1 MSGDVFFFYPKYG
14 TKCHKPLKNRSFLEV
29 CKFCDKIKKL
39 KKGLEMG
46 GKVVYN
52 ESKWQK
58 VVNSG
63 TKWGESGRPIWK
75 KVIPDVDGRI

>member
-1 MSGDVFFFYPKYG
+1 MRKKETPNPSRMRGRGVEVSETLFYPKYG

-52 ESKWQK
+52 ESKW
-58 VVNSG
+58 
-63 TKWGESGRPIWK
+63 
-75 KVIPDVDGRI
+75 

>member
-1 MSGDVFFFYPKYG
+1 M
-14 TKCHKPLKNRSFLEV
+14 

-39 KKGLEMG
+39 KKGLEKG
-46 GKVVYN
+46 KKVVYN
-52 ESKWQK
+52 EFKWWK

>member
-52 ESKWQK
+52 KSKW
-58 VVNSG
+58 
-63 TKWGESGRPIWK
+63 
-75 KVIPDVDGRI
+75 